1 MDVAKLKLGD
11 LAVDAK
17 NFDLRVAYW
26 KIRKGKS
33 KLPGHEHPGIIEM
46 WADVDVLVMQYDCT
60 QKELLGTAKVDQKGR
75 FLVSQ
80 RLTFSGVDASGAHTK
95 TATENLFSSYVAA
108 SGYGDSLTFD
118 SKLNERFGSYA
129 QPVPYAKFLKAFG
142 DKTSFDIFAN
152 VKYVLLRIEPSV
164 PMPKGS
170 AFLAIPYDI
179 LFHAEPTFNCRN
191 GMEIDRHTG
200 LGEFSRHFALDPSDP
215 DLREI
220 LRKRLVKDRKAL
232 AKNLKEAK
240 ENTAKAKAQAKNEP
254 DSKLYKAFYEID
266 KRYSDSLSK
275 QLKALDKRLKGY
287 GID

>member
-1 MDVAKLKLGD
+1 
-11 LAVDAK
+11 
-17 NFDLRVAYW
+17 
-26 KIRKGKS
+26 
-33 KLPGHEHPGIIEM
+33 
-46 WADVDVLVMQYDCT
+46 
-60 QKELLGTAKVDQKGR
+60 
-75 FLVSQ
+75 
-80 RLTFSGVDASGAHTK
+80 
-95 TATENLFSSYVAA
+95 
-108 SGYGDSLTFD
+108 
-118 SKLNERFGSYA
+118 
-129 QPVPYAKFLKAFG
+129 
-142 DKTSFDIFAN
+142 
-152 VKYVLLRIEPSV
+152 
-164 PMPKGS
+164 MPKGS

-220 LRKRLVKDRKAL
+220 LRKWLVKDRKAL